1 MFLEAEASLEYLGLE
16 APRQRQ
22 SWGQPQGTLGLGLP
36 LALGAEYKQQHSPIS
51 VVWWFRV
58 GEKQTENYHSVFKVF
73 VVYRF
78 VLKDLCN
85 WTQRYRE
92 QTMVAS

>member
-22 SWGQPQGTLGLGLP
+22 SWGLP
-36 LALGAEYKQQHSPIS
+36 LALGAEYRYSSLIS

-58 GEKQTENYHSVFKVF
+58 GKKQTENCHSVFKGFIVYCFVF
-73 VVYRF
+73 
-78 VLKDLCN
+78 KDLCN